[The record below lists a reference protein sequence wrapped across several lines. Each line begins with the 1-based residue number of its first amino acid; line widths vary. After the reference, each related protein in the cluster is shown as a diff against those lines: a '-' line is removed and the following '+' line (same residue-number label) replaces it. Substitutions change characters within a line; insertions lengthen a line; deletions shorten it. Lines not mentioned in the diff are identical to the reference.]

1 MYIFYTVLNTSVQL
15 FTKKYKEMRIYIKI
29 WSKSNNGENSLQNK
43 SESTFDQLTNQTRQ
57 KRLYINE
64 QQ

>member
-15 FTKKYKEMRIYIKI
+15 FAKKYKEMRIYIKI
-29 WSKSNNGENSLQNK
+29 WSKSNNGESSLQNK
-43 SESTFDQLTNQTRQ
+43 SESTFNQLTNQTRQ